1 MKIFA
6 ILAAVACISGCAR
19 ETYVVLNTTPPPSAN
34 YRVFDKSRD
43 DVWDASVQEF
53 GKNSFVVSDFDKASG
68 LISISYSG
76 DPQKFIDCGNIASHV
91 KDSKGER
98 TYDFSGAKAQASY
111 EVMASDVLFN
121 IIRKMSVEAHVSL
134 VFKQV
139 NPDQT
144 KVTANTIYIVQKD
157 VVSRRADSSF
167 SQSWSDS
174 ITFSNRGAASFP
186 NDVNSAATTVC
197 KPNGELER
205 EILAVLK

>member
-1 MKIFA
+1 MKILA
-6 ILAAVACISGCAR
+6 VLAAIAFISGCAR
-19 ETYVVLNTTPPPSAN
+19 ETYVILDTATPPSAS

-43 DVWDASVQEF
+43 DVWDASIQEF
-53 GKNSFVVSDFDKASG
+53 GKHSFVVSDFDKASG
-68 LISISYSG
+68 SISIAYGG
-76 DPQKFIDCGNIASHV
+76 DPQKIIDCGNIASRV

-98 TYDFSGAKAQASY
+98 TYDFPGAKAQANY
-111 EVMASDVLFN
+111 EVMAGDVLFN
-121 IIRKMSVEAHVSL
+121 IVRKMSVEAHVSL

-139 NPDQT
+139 NPNQT
-144 KVTANTIYIVQKD
+144 KVTANTVYVVQKD
-157 VVSRRADSSF
+157 VISRRADSNV

-205 EILAVLK
+205 EILAALR